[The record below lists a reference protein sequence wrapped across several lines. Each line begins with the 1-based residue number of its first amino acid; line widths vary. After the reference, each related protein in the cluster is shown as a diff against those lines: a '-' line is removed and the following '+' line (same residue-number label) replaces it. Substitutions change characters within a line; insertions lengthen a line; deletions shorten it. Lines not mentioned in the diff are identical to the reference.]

1 MSILEKIT
9 PAIDRAAAFVW
20 GPPLLLLLVA
30 THIFLTV
37 RTGFVQRRVFHAI
50 RLSFKKSGGIGEISP
65 FSALATSLA
74 ATVGTGNIIGVAAS
88 VSLGGPGAVFWCWL
102 TGIFA
107 MATKYGETF
116 LAIVFRVKT
125 PAGWVGGPM
134 YTIERGL
141 GAPRLAKAYAL
152 FCALAALAVGAATQ
166 SNSMVTAIAE
176 EFFSAN
182 EAAFSGAPRLAL
194 YVTAAVTAAVAGL
207 IVIGGLKKIGAVCTL
222 LVPLMAVF
230 YAGGCLAVLVLNR
243 AFLVAALRQIV
254 LSALNPRA
262 VGGGFAGG
270 AFIASMRYG
279 VSRGLF
285 SNESGLG
292 SAAIT
297 AASAKTDSPDRQAL
311 ITMTA
316 TFWDTVVVCA
326 LTGLCLVS
334 ETARNPG
341 AADYSD
347 GARLTFAAF
356 SRLGAFGPKILTTAL
371 AAFAFSTVIGWYI
384 NGERAS
390 EYLHRKSAPVYRLI
404 YVAAVFFG
412 GILPVSA
419 VWGLADC
426 LNGAMAVPNI
436 ASLLLLSGLMR
447 RRRE

>member
-1 MSILEKIT
+1 MPIFEKIT
-9 PAIDRAAAFVW
+9 RAIDRAAAFVW
-20 GPPLLLLLVA
+20 GPPMLILLVA
-30 THIFLTV
+30 THLFLTV
-37 RTGFVQRRVFHAI
+37 RTGFVQRRIFHAI
-50 RLSFKKSGGIGEISP
+50 RLSVKKSGGNGEVSP
-65 FSALATSLA
+65 LSALATSLA
-74 ATVGTGNIIGVAAS
+74 ATIGTGNIIGVAAS
-88 VSLGGPGAVFWCWL
+88 ISLGGAGAVFWCWL

-116 LAIVFRVKT
+116 LAIVFRVRT
-125 PAGWVGGPM
+125 PTGLVGGPM

-152 FCALAALAVGAATQ
+152 FCALAALAIGAATQ
-166 SNSMVTAIAE
+166 SNSMVSAIAE
-176 EFFSAN
+176 EFFAPGN
-182 EAAFSGAPRLAL
+182 PASGTPRLAL
-194 YVTAAVTAAVAGL
+194 IVTAAATALVAGL
-207 IVIGGLKKIGAVCTL
+207 IIIGGLKKIGAVCTL

-230 YAGGCLAVLVLNR
+230 YAGGCFAVLFLNR
-243 AFLVAALRQIV
+243 AFLLPALRQIV
-254 LSALNPRA
+254 VSALNPRA
-262 VGGGFAGG
+262 IGGGFAGG
-270 AFIASMRYG
+270 AFIAAMRYG

-297 AASAKTDSPDRQAL
+297 AASAKTDSPGRQAL

-334 ETARNPG
+334 EIARNPD
-341 AADYSD
+341 AAAYTD

-356 SRLGAFGPKILTTAL
+356 SRLGTLGPKVLTAAL
-371 AAFAFSTVIGWYI
+371 AAFAFSTIIGWYI

-390 EYLHRKSAPVYRLI
+390 EYLNRKSVPAYRLI
-404 YVAAVFFG
+404 YIAAVFLG

-419 VWGLADC
+419 VWGIADC

-436 ASLLLLSGLMR
+436 ASLVLLSGVLAKKA
-447 RRRE
+447 